1 MEWRGAAQRRQHA
14 GAQRGGGSSQGQENE
29 QQAAKH
35 VLLIAIIPL
44 FLAWKQDCF
53 SFLIEK
59 ADQEEEEGEAC
70 WLKGLLV

>member
-1 MEWRGAAQRRQHA
+1 MERRGAVQRRQHA
-14 GAQRGGGSSQGQENE
+14 GVRGARRGGGSSQGQENE

-59 ADQEEEEGEAC
+59 ADQEEEEGEA
-70 WLKGLLV
+70 

>member
-1 MEWRGAAQRRQHA
+1 MERRGAAQRRQHA
-14 GAQRGGGSSQGQENE
+14 GAQRGGGGSSQGQENE

-59 ADQEEEEGEAC
+59 ADQEEEEEAC